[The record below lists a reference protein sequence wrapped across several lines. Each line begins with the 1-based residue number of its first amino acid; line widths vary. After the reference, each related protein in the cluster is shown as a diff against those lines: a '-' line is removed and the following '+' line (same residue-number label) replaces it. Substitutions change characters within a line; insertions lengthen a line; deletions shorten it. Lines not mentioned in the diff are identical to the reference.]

1 MLMTATSL
9 FTDAEGSVPFLTTI
23 RTPTWPPFPA
33 LSLPRRATPL
43 SLGSL
48 IMWLVDLFGP
58 PRCLCVVSWWWW
70 WWWWWWAAGGNLA
83 GVPSLRTQDK
93 FGVGGWGDATRN
105 SMGLALNIFQDGATG
120 LPTRLGGLL
129 SVTQPSNSVFPHAST
144 VHRVPAAGYT
154 PNRSGAVLR
163 RVDRHPREPIEP
175 FPCHGKVSVSEHVG
189 L

>member
-1 MLMTATSL
+1 
-9 FTDAEGSVPFLTTI
+9 
-23 RTPTWPPFPA
+23 
-33 LSLPRRATPL
+33 
-43 SLGSL
+43 
-48 IMWLVDLFGP
+48 
-58 PRCLCVVSWWWW
+58 
-70 WWWWWWAAGGNLA
+70 
-83 GVPSLRTQDK
+83 
-93 FGVGGWGDATRN
+93 
-105 SMGLALNIFQDGATG
+105 MGLALNIFQDGATG

-163 RVDRHPREPIEP
+163 RFDRHPQERIEP